1 MKAQEVLNKIK
12 GIVGVELA
20 EVPVVEMTESV
31 KLAEMKLENGTV
43 LEAEKFEKGE
53 SVFIVS
59 DDERIALPVGEYV
72 LEDSRLL
79 VIEEEGLIAD
89 VREVSD
95 EVPAKEEDMKEETV
109 LAEGDDEADVADW
122 AGMEKRIKQLEDA
135 IADLKADKENKVEA
149 SEEVKEEIK
158 EEVEL
163 STETVETTE
172 TAEPIKHS
180 PEVKEEGFKMDKKNY
195 PNTLMNRIYAKL
207 N

>member
-20 EVPVVEMTESV
+20 EEKVN
-31 KLAEMKLENGTV
+31 LAEMKLQNGTV
-43 LEAEKFEKGE
+43 LEAEAFEKGE

-79 VIEEEGLIAD
+79 VVSEEGVIAD
-89 VREVSD
+89 VRDVSD
-95 EVPAKEEDMKEETV
+95 DVPAKEEDMKEETV

-122 AGMEKRIKQLEDA
+122 AGMEKRIKNLE
-135 IADLKADKENKVEA
+135 IAVSKLKEDKVEA
-149 SEEVKEEIK
+149 SEEIKEEIK

-172 TAEPIKHS
+172 PIKHS
-180 PEVKEEGFKMDKKNY
+180 PEVKEDTFKMDKKNY
-195 PNTLMNRIYAKL
+195 PNTLMSRIYSKL